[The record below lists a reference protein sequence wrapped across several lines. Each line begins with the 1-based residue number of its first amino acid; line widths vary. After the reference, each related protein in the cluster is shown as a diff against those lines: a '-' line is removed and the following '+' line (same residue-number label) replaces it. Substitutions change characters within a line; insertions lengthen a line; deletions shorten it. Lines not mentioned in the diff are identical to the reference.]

1 MVCMRNFYKNIYFNK
16 FLTVL
21 VVALCLCSS
30 FSVAAEGKFNTQK
43 RYLYVQPGQ
52 NIFSIVQVLYSG
64 QQKHWPAI
72 IRKIVKTNPHAFIG
86 ADSTKIQPG
95 ERIQLPAYS
104 STIKPVASTTKAIV
118 YKGPQSVGQVIKSRG
133 KTFAISKNKKRRTL
147 DLGNEVFVGDRIYT
161 GVKGFVRLSMID
173 DAKIDLRCNSE
184 MLIEDYRLMRG
195 GNRSVLHLIKGSVR
209 KITGSIGK
217 VADDIYEMHTPL
229 ATVGVRGTE
238 YAIRVLQ
245 SHGCDGSL
253 DVNSQGLF
261 VKVNKGAIDVQSNKQ
276 KVSLNKGNAAHLS
289 NKDSKLKA
297 IDAGAGLFDSAEE
310 NKKHNLF
317 GSISWFL
324 ILPPL
329 ILVLRLKRLYA
340 N

>member
-1 MVCMRNFYKNIYFNK
+1 MYNSLNGFSFRI
-16 FLTVL
+16 LIT
-21 VVALCLCSS
+21 ALIVSLYLCSNAA
-30 FSVAAEGKFNTQK
+30 VAADGKFNTQN

-52 NIFSIVQVLYSG
+52 NIFNIVQVLYPG

-72 IRKIVKTNPHAFIG
+72 IRKIVKKNPHAFIG
-86 ADSTKIQPG
+86 ADSTKIQTG
-95 ERIQLPAYS
+95 ERILLPAYS
-104 STIKPVASTTKAIV
+104 STIKPVATTTKAVV

-133 KTFAISKNKKRRTL
+133 KTFAISKNKKRRNL
-147 DLGNEVFVGDRIYT
+147 DVSNEVFVGDRIFT

-184 MLIEDYRLMRG
+184 MVIEDYRLLRG

-261 VKVNKGAIDVQSNKQ
+261 VKVNKGAIDVKSNKQ
-276 KVSLNKGNAAHLS
+276 KVSMNKGEAAHLS

-297 IDAGAGLFDSAEE
+297 IDANSGVFDSAVE

-317 GSISWFL
+317 GSIYWL
-324 ILPPL
+324 LLLAPIMLL
-329 ILVLRLKRLYA
+329 LRAKR
-340 N
+340 

>member
-1 MVCMRNFYKNIYFNK
+1 MYKLSNGSSSRNLITA
-16 FLTVL
+16 LL
-21 VVALCLCSS
+21 VILCLCSG
-30 FSVAAEGKFNTQK
+30 VAMAADSKFNTQK

-52 NIFSIVQVLYSG
+52 NIFNIVQVLYPG

-86 ADSTKIQPG
+86 ADSTKIQSG

-104 STIKPVASTTKAIV
+104 STIKPVVSTTKAVV
-118 YKGPQSVGQVIKSRG
+118 YKGPQSVGQVVKIQG
-133 KTFAISKNKKRRTL
+133 KTFAISKNYKRRKL
-147 DLGNEVFVGDRIYT
+147 DIGNEVFVGDRIFT
-161 GVKGFVRLSMID
+161 GVKGFIRLSMID
-173 DAKIDLRCNSE
+173 NAKIDLRCNSE
-184 MLIEDYRLMRG
+184 MVIEDYQLLRG
-195 GNRSVLHLIKGSVR
+195 SNRSVLHLIKGSVR

-217 VADDIYEMHTPL
+217 VADDIYEMRTPL

-261 VKVNKGAIDVQSNKQ
+261 VKVNKGAIDIKSNKQ
-276 KVSLNKGNAAHLS
+276 KVSLSKGDAAHLS
-289 NKDSKLKA
+289 NKDSNLKA
-297 IDAGAGLFDSAEE
+297 IEAGDGVFDRVKE

-317 GSISWFL
+317 GSIYWLLLFTPIVL
-324 ILPPL
+324 L
-329 ILVLRLKRLYA
+329 LRLKR
-340 N
+340 

>member
-1 MVCMRNFYKNIYFNK
+1 MHK
-16 FLTVL
+16 FLNSFSFRNLLTAL
-21 VVALCLCSS
+21 LVALCLCSGVV
-30 FSVAAEGKFNTQK
+30 VAADSKFNTQK

-52 NIFSIVQVLYSG
+52 NIFNIVQVLYSG

-86 ADSTKIQPG
+86 ADSTKIQTG
-95 ERIQLPAYS
+95 ERLQLPAYS
-104 STIKPVASTTKAIV
+104 STIKPVATTTKAVV
-118 YKGPQSVGQVIKSRG
+118 YKGPQSVGQVIKNRG
-133 KTFAISKNKKRRTL
+133 KTFSISKNKKRRNL
-147 DLGNEVFVGDRIYT
+147 DIGNEVFVGDRIFT

-184 MLIEDYRLMRG
+184 MVIEDYQLLRG
-195 GNRSVLHLIKGSVR
+195 DNRSVLHLIKGSVR

-217 VADDIYEMHTPL
+217 VADDIYEMRTPL

-261 VKVNKGAIDVQSNKQ
+261 VKVNKGAIDLKSNQQ

-297 IDAGAGLFDSAEE
+297 IDAGAGLFDAVKE
-310 NKKHNLF
+310 NKKHYLF
-317 GSISWFL
+317 GSIYWLLLLSPIVFL
-324 ILPPL
+324 
-329 ILVLRLKRLYA
+329 LRLKR
-340 N
+340 

>member
-1 MVCMRNFYKNIYFNK
+1 MHNFLKNSYFSQ
-16 FLTVL
+16 FITVL
-21 VVALCLCSS
+21 IVALCLCSS

-52 NIFSIVQVLYSG
+52 NIFNIVQVLYPG
-64 QQKHWPAI
+64 QQKYWPEI

-86 ADSTKIQPG
+86 ADSTRIQIG

-104 STIKPVASTTKAIV
+104 STIKPVASTTKAVV
-118 YKGPQSVGQVIKSRG
+118 YKGPRAVGQVIKNRG
-133 KTFAISKNKKRRTL
+133 KTFAIAKNTKRRNL
-147 DLGNEVFVGDRIYT
+147 DIGNEIFVGDRIFT

-184 MLIEDYRLMRG
+184 MLIEDYRLLRG
-195 GNRSVLHLIKGSVR
+195 ANRSVLHLIKGSVR

-229 ATVGVRGTE
+229 ASVGVRGTE

-261 VKVNKGAIDVQSNKQ
+261 VKVNKGAIDIKSSKQ
-276 KVSLNKGNAAHLS
+276 KVSLTKGEAAHLA
-289 NKDSKLKA
+289 NKDSELKG
-297 IDAGAGLFDSAEE
+297 IEAGAGLFDSAEE
-310 NKKHNLF
+310 NKKHYLF
-317 GSISWFL
+317 GSIYWLLWLSPVVL
-324 ILPPL
+324 I
-329 ILVLRLKRLYA
+329 LRLKRLYA
-340 N
+340 D

>member
-1 MVCMRNFYKNIYFNK
+1 MYNSLSGFSFRI
-16 FLTVL
+16 LIT
-21 VVALCLCSS
+21 ALIVSLYLFCN
-30 FSVAAEGKFNTQK
+30 VAAAADSQFNAQK

-52 NIFSIVQVLYSG
+52 NIFNIVQVLYPG

-72 IRKIVKTNPHAFIG
+72 IRKIVKKNPHAFIG
-86 ADSTKIQPG
+86 ADSTKIQTG
-95 ERIQLPAYS
+95 ERILLPAYS
-104 STIKPVASTTKAIV
+104 STIKPVATTTKAVV

-133 KTFAISKNKKRRTL
+133 KTFAISKNKKRRNL
-147 DLGNEVFVGDRIYT
+147 DISNEVFVGDRIFT

-184 MLIEDYRLMRG
+184 MLIEDYRLLRG

-245 SHGCDGSL
+245 SYGCDGSV

-261 VKVNKGAIDVQSNKQ
+261 VKVNRGAIDVKSKKQ
-276 KVSLNKGNAAHLS
+276 KIAMNKGEAAHLL
-289 NKDSKLKA
+289 NKESKLKA
-297 IDAGAGLFDSAEE
+297 IDTRSGVFDSAGD

-317 GSISWFL
+317 GSIYWL
-324 ILPPL
+324 LLLAPVL
-329 ILVLRLKRLYA
+329 LLLRLKR
-340 N
+340 